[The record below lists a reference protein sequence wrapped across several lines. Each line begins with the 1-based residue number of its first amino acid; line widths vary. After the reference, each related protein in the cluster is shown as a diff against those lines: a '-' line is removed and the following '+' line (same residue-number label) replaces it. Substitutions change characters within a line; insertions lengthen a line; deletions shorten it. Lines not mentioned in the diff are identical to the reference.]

1 MNAMND
7 HANAVDSENS
17 AHELMNDATEWLQY
31 AQRLTGFVSELI
43 EDAGELK
50 GKEMAAVLMVIDAL
64 MSRGLDRAMQAH
76 TQMVREQLHAAT
88 TTLGTS

>member
-1 MNAMND
+1 MNATNERAPVVESD
-7 HANAVDSENS
+7 RSV
-17 AHELMNDATEWLQY
+17 HELMNDATEWLQY

-64 MSRGLDRAMQAH
+64 MRRGLDCAMQAH
-76 TQMVREQLHAAT
+76 TQLVQQQLHAAT
-88 TTLGTS
+88 STLAAN

>member
-7 HANAVDSENS
+7 HANAVDSETS
-17 AHELMNDATEWLQY
+17 VHELMNDATEWLQY

-64 MSRGLDRAMQAH
+64 MRRGLDCAMQAH
-76 TQMVREQLHAAT
+76 TQMVRDQPHAAT
-88 TTLGTS
+88 TTLGMS

>member
-1 MNAMND
+1 MNAMNERTS
-7 HANAVDSENS
+7 VDPVVSV
-17 AHELMNDATEWLQY
+17 HELMNDATEWLQY

-50 GKEMAAVLMVIDAL
+50 GREMAAVLMVIDAL

-76 TQMVREQLHAAT
+76 TQMVQEQLHEVT
-88 TTLGTS
+88 STLGTN

>member
-7 HANAVDSENS
+7 QAFVDAETSV
-17 AHELMNDATEWLQY
+17 HQLMNDATEWLQY

-64 MSRGLDRAMQAH
+64 VSRGLDRAMQAH
-76 TQMVREQLHAAT
+76 TQMVREQLHTAT

>member
-1 MNAMND
+1 MSAMND
-7 HANAVDSENS
+7 QAFIDTETSV
-17 AHELMNDATEWLQY
+17 HELMNDATEWLQY

-76 TQMVREQLHAAT
+76 TQIVKEQLHAAT
-88 TTLGTS
+88 TSLATS

>member
-7 HANAVDSENS
+7 QAFVEPETSVHQ
-17 AHELMNDATEWLQY
+17 LMNDATEWLQY

-64 MSRGLDRAMQAH
+64 MSRGLDCAMQAH
-76 TQMVREQLHAAT
+76 TQLVQRQLHAAT
-88 TTLGTS
+88 TALATN

>member
-7 HANAVDSENS
+7 QAFVDVETNV
-17 AHELMNDATEWLQY
+17 HQLMNDATEWLQH

-64 MSRGLDRAMQAH
+64 MSRGLDCAMQAH
-76 TQMVREQLHAAT
+76 TQMVRKQLYTAT
-88 TTLGTS
+88 TTLGTA